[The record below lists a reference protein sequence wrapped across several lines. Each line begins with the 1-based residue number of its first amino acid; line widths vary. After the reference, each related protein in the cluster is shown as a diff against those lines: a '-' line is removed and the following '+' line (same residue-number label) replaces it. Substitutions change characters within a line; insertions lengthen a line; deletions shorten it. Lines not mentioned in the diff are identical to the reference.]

1 MPEATRNWRE
11 DGVRVVRSD
20 QLDPQTAQTWGM
32 RRFSAMTHAPSGFD
46 SLWAGTVDIE
56 PNAKTG
62 PHHHGPLESI
72 ICVVRGRARMRWG
85 DNLEFTAT
93 AGPGDFIF
101 VPPWVPHQELNDSP
115 DEPLHCVLVRSDR
128 EAVVINL
135 DVDGATTPEEIVWV
149 DPHHPGA

>member
-1 MPEATRNWRE
+1 MSEAKRNWLE
-11 DGVRVVRSD
+11 DGVRVVRHD

-56 PNAKTG
+56 PNARTG
-62 PHHHGPLESI
+62 AHHHGPLESI

-85 DNLEFTAT
+85 ENLEFTAT

-115 DEPLHCVLVRSDR
+115 EEALHCILVRSDR

-135 DVDGATTPEEIVWV
+135 DVTGATTPEEIVWV
-149 DPHHPGA
+149 DAHHPR